1 MRVILTQDVPKLGNV
16 GDVCTVKPGFGRNYL
31 LPQGLAMLATT
42 GGLRQV
48 GDLKRSET
56 RRQDRIRAQMMS
68 FADRIAAHPVEF
80 RVKVGQTG
88 RLYGSVTASDIAE
101 ALESKVGEAIDRRK
115 IVMDE
120 SLRTLGEHKVA
131 IHLMQ
136 GVNGAITVNLVPD
149 GELVADAPVEEP
161 AAATADDAAV
171 GDEDSVSDEPS
182 DG

>member
-1 MRVILTQDVPKLGNV
+1 MEVILREDVTHLGRRGEV
-16 GDVCTVKPGFGRNYL
+16 VKVADGFGRNYL
-31 LPQGLAMLATT
+31 LPQKLAILATS
-42 GGLRQV
+42 GSLRQV
-48 GDLKRSET
+48 GDLKRSEL
-56 RRQDRIRAQMMS
+56 RRQDRIRSAMMS
-68 FADRIAAHPVEF
+68 FAERIAAHPVEF

-101 ALESKVGEAIDRRK
+101 ALEAKVGETIDRRK
-115 IVMDE
+115 IVLDE